1 MAPVEMY
8 TTFSNQQTEKQ
19 IVLTGQFVDK
29 RIKDI
34 TIHVEGKENGAVF
47 EIKQDSQ
54 QKPKIHEI
62 HPGEKFKIKKTVI
75 EKGGKKETFTLKFTG
90 K

>member
-1 MAPVEMY
+1 MPPIEIFCNYPNKPIEIKKIPAGE
-8 TTFSNQQTEKQ
+8 S
-19 IVLTGQFVDK
+19 IDK

-34 TIHVEGKENGAVF
+34 TIHIEGKENGGVF
-47 EIKQDSQ
+47 EIKHDSQ
-54 QKPKIHEI
+54 QKPKIYEI

-75 EKGGKKETFTLKFTG
+75 EKGSKKETFTLKFTG